1 MATDNLTIL
10 DTNYVNVTG
19 IKVRGTGNGM
29 LTYVRPQGTK
39 TITENGTD
47 IDVTEYASID
57 VDVDNAVDG
66 SAYQDEDGFIVLG
79 DGESSAPQGTITI
92 TENGITNVSSYAS
105 AQINVTPNLQSKN
118 ATPTTSQQIISAD
131 DGYDGLSQVMIDSVP
146 SPKDVTFRDYDG
158 TIVTSYTKEEFAE
171 LTEMPANPSHEKLIA
186 QG

>member
-1 MATDNLTIL
+1 MIKLENLLLTTMFESQVFMDGRQYNMATDNLTIL

-57 VDVDNAVDG
+57 VDIDNAVDG

-92 TENGITNVSSYAS
+92 TENGTVDVSNYMNAEVNVSGGSS
-105 AQINVTPNLQSKN
+105 
-118 ATPTTSQQIISAD
+118 
-131 DGYDGLSQVMIDSVP
+131 GDS
-146 SPKDVTFRDYDG
+146 G
-158 TIVTSYTKEEFAE
+158 
-171 LTEMPANPSHEKLIA
+171 N
-186 QG
+186 